1 MKLSQSDP
9 KRIETVKLSK
19 IKPYHRNVRDNNEQ
33 AVEAVKQSISRY
45 GYQNLIIVDKDY
57 TIIAGHTRYKA
68 LKALGFKEIEVIVS
82 ELSADKAREYRAV
95 DNRTN
100 EYSQWDNV
108 KLQREITS
116 FADNKY
122 FSGLFGQLAS
132 QTVQQTDSTKWQAT
146 EEQVKEAQG
155 KADDRFTETSNK
167 RNAGFVELP
176 CFHCTKAIVMKREDL
191 VKRFVFDKKDRLTEV

>member
-1 MKLSQSDP
+1 MKPSQYSE
-9 KRIETVKLSK
+9 KKIETVKISK
-19 IKPYHRNVRDNNEQ
+19 IKPYHRNVRDNNDE
-33 AVEAVKQSISRY
+33 AVEAVKQSITRY

-57 TIIAGHTRYKA
+57 VIIAGHTRYKA

-122 FSGLFGQLAS
+122 FSGLFGSIAS
-132 QTVQQTDSTKWQAT
+132 QSVQQTDATKWQAT
-146 EEQVKEAQG
+146 DEQVKDAQT
-155 KADDRFTETSNK
+155 KADDRFTETSNR
-167 RNAGFVELP
+167 RNAGFVEIP
-176 CFHCTKAIVMKREDL
+176 CFHCAKVIAMKRDDL
-191 VKRFVFDKKDRLTEV
+191 VKRFVFDKRDRLADV

>member
-100 EYSQWDNV
+100 EYSQWDNA

-132 QTVQQTDSTKWQAT
+132 QTVQQTDSSKWQTT

-167 RNAGFVELP
+167 RNAGFVEIP

-191 VKRFVFDKKDRLTEV
+191 VKRFVFDKRDRLAEV